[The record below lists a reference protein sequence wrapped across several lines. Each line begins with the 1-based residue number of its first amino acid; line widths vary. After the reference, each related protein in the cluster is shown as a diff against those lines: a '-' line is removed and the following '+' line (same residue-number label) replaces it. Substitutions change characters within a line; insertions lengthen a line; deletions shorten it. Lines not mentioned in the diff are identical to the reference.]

1 MTDPLLSVVLD
12 RWRHTTGRP
21 DATAD
26 DPFAASHAD
35 AYAADLKALLGLDVG
50 ARDIARCGTP
60 RALSDL
66 LRARR
71 REGTPRTGRA
81 AGTDTGTAPGP
92 ASGATDSG
100 IGTATDAE
108 TEATSGQAGIWYACE
123 FGDPTAYNS
132 PVLLRFP
139 RSLDAGLLRRAL
151 RHVVARHES
160 LRTTFAMADDGRL
173 MLRVAAEPDF
183 GFATATASGE
193 DALTALTAE
202 FAGRRLDL
210 RSGPLLHVLCVET
223 GTGGTDGADGMA
235 RTEGAD
241 ATSGTEGVGGTGGAG
256 GTALL
261 VNVHHAVFDGFSWS
275 VLLNEWLTLYQD
287 LAAGAEFTPL
297 PDAPQFREVVTGR
310 TGGPDPQA
318 SLEHWTKHLA
328 GVPAL
333 LDLPLD
339 RPRGPS
345 AATARAVRTVL
356 TGAEAGRLRERAAA
370 EGVTP
375 LMALL
380 AAYAVLLHRHTGQTD
395 LAVGVP
401 VSLRDRAM
409 DQEVIGHLVNT
420 VVLRHRVTSGDT
432 VRELLARTR
441 REVLSAMRHKDA
453 AFEDVVKAVGS
464 GEDGGRSPLFRTMV
478 TLMPRE
484 RRVLGHLGLGVTEW
498 RHVSGAPKYDLALI
512 VEEGAEELGLTFEY
526 DPALFDTATV
536 ERIVGRFRVL
546 LADLLDRPGG
556 TVGELRWV
564 PERELRELAAVW
576 HGPADDRPA
585 KGSVTDLFEERAARS
600 PDATAVETV
609 DGTVLSYRRLNT
621 RANRLA
627 RALRLRGA
635 RPGTRVG
642 VLLERGP
649 EAVVALLAVLKAG
662 ASFVPLDP
670 AYPAER
676 VALMLADSRPRLL
689 LTRGVTDIPC
699 PDGTEVFDLAAEA
712 GRLRELDGTDLP
724 ERRRPDDEMYVVY
737 TSGSTGRPKG
747 VAIQDFTL
755 TNVAYRQAELSGPRA
770 ASRMLQY
777 MSLSFDVSFE
787 EIFGALCAGAT
798 LVLTD
803 EETRTDLHRLA
814 GYLRERRVARMFLPY
829 VALQELASVVVRG
842 NIPLPELAEVYTTG
856 EQLVVTPAL
865 RKMFGRL
872 TDAGLINAYGPSEAH
887 LCTALRLPADPSS
900 WPERPSIG
908 HTVGEVRMYVL
919 DGDRRPV
926 PFGVPGELYVGGRV
940 LSPGYLNLPE
950 QTAERYL
957 PDPYDTT
964 PGARL
969 YRTGDLVKCTPRDGF
984 THLGRVDEQI
994 KIRGHRI
1001 EPAEVEAVLGD
1012 LPSVTASAVVAV
1024 EHGPGDR
1031 RLVAFLRSD
1040 PSPGPDGEPEREPDE
1055 AALRRLLGRTLPAY
1069 LVPSRFVRVVQLP
1082 TAPSGKTD
1090 RAALAVMAA
1099 ALPPPRGAVTAE
1111 RPLTETEQGVARV
1124 WGELL
1129 GGAGSGPDDD
1139 FFGQGGHSLLAVR
1152 LRGRLQEEYGVEV
1165 PLSALLSQPTV
1176 AGMAARVERALTGD
1190 SGPDDA
1196 GEPDLW
1202 ADVRLPDSVDVSH
1215 GARPMGPGGARTVLL
1230 TGVTGFLGVHL
1241 LRSLL
1246 AAGCVVHCLVRAGST
1261 EEATRRVLDSARL
1274 YRADEGLD
1282 LSRVRAVPGDLS
1294 RERFGLADGV
1304 YRELAGQVEAVYH
1317 AAAHINFAAPYASV
1331 RPTNVD
1337 GFVRVAEFCADTVL
1351 KPLHHMSTLAV
1362 FSPEGPGGYIDE
1374 DTVPEVAE
1382 GLGIGYAQSKWVAE
1396 RLAMAARE
1404 RGVPVTVYRIGRIGP
1419 DSVSGAC
1426 RTDDF
1431 FWLQIK
1437 SFLQLGLAPE
1447 VPGPPVDLLPA
1458 DVVADAVVLL
1468 SGAEA
1473 AFNRTV
1479 HVFHPVGMGWDSVFA
1494 ALESLGRAPRMVSAD
1509 EWLAALEA
1517 GPAEDGDRSLAS
1529 LVPLFREGVMELAD
1543 HSYGNDRT
1551 VRLLRDLGLELPV
1564 PEPSWITSMVRY
1576 FTETGQVPAPRVP

>member
-26 DPFAASHAD
+26 DTFAAGHAD
-35 AYAADLKALLGLDVG
+35 AYAADLKGLLGLDVG

-60 RALSDL
+60 RALADL

-71 REGTPRTGRA
+71 RAGTTPRTGRTP
-81 AGTDTGTAPGP
+81 GTDTGTAPGP
-92 ASGATDSG
+92 ATGATG
-100 IGTATDAE
+100 TDAG

-123 FGDPTAYNS
+123 FGDPAAYNS

-139 RSLDAGLLRRAL
+139 GSLDAGLLRRAL

-173 MLRVAAEPDF
+173 MLRVATEPDF
-183 GFATATASGE
+183 GFATATASDE
-193 DALTALTAE
+193 DALAALTAE

-223 GTGGTDGADGMA
+223 GTGGA
-235 RTEGAD
+235 EGAD

-275 VLLNEWLTLYQD
+275 VLLNEWLTLYQE
-287 LAAGAEFTPL
+287 LLGGAGYAPP

-310 TGGPDPQA
+310 TGGPDRQA
-318 SLEHWTKHLA
+318 SLEHWTRHLA

-345 AATARAVRTVL
+345 ASTARAVRTVL
-356 TGAEAGRLRERAAA
+356 TGAEAGRLRERAAR

-420 VVLRHRVTSGDT
+420 VVLRHRVTSEDT
-432 VRELLARTR
+432 VRDLLARTR
-441 REVLSAMRHKDA
+441 REVLSAMRHKDV

-464 GEDGGRSPLFRTMV
+464 GADGGRSPLFRTMV

-484 RRVLGHLGLGVTEW
+484 RRVLGHLGLGVTQW

-564 PERELRELAAVW
+564 PEPELRELAAVW

-635 RPGTRVG
+635 RPGTRVA

-662 ASFVPLDP
+662 ASFVTLDP

-676 VALMLADSRPRLL
+676 IALMLADSRPPLL
-689 LTRGVTDIPC
+689 LTRGLTDIPR

-712 GRLRELDGTDLP
+712 GRLRELDGANLP

-747 VAIQDFTL
+747 VVVQDFTL

-842 NIPLPELAEVYTTG
+842 DIPLPELAEVYTTG

-865 RKMFGRL
+865 REMFGRL
-872 TDAGLINAYGPSEAH
+872 TNAELINAYGPSEAH
-887 LCTALRLPADPSS
+887 LCTALRLPADPAS

-957 PDPYDTT
+957 PDPYDTA
-964 PGARL
+964 PGARI

-1031 RLVAFLRSD
+1031 RLVAFLRAD
-1040 PSPGPDGEPEREPDE
+1040 PSSGPDGEPGREPDE

-1099 ALPPPRGAVTAE
+1099 ALPPPRGAVTAA
-1111 RPLTETEQGVARV
+1111 RPLTATERGVARV

-1129 GGAGSGPDDD
+1129 DGAGTGPDDD

-1165 PLSALLSQPTV
+1165 PLSALLSRPTV
-1176 AGMAARVERALTGD
+1176 AGMAARVERALAGD

-1202 ADVRLPDSVDVSH
+1202 ADARLPDSVDVSRC
-1215 GARPMGPGGARTVLL
+1215 ARPTPTGPGVARTVLL

-1304 YRELAGQVEAVYH
+1304 YRELAAQVEAVYH

-1337 GFVRVAEFCADTVL
+1337 GFVRVAEFCADTAL

-1362 FSPEGPGGYIDE
+1362 FSPEGPAGYIDE
-1374 DTVPEVAE
+1374 DTVPEVAA

-1396 RLAMAARE
+1396 RLAMSARE

-1437 SFLQLGLAPE
+1437 SFLQLGLAPG

-1473 AFNRTV
+1473 ASNRTV

-1494 ALESLGRAPRMVSAD
+1494 ALDSLGRAPRTVSAD

-1543 HSYGNDRT
+1543 HTYGNDRT
-1551 VRLLRDLGLELPV
+1551 VRLLRDLGLELPA

-1576 FTETGQVPAPRVP
+1576 FTETGQAPATRVP